1 VDLAWHPWTADVAE
15 ALASHVRGLLGAGPV
30 ETGRLCPEC
39 GSAGHG
45 RPWARHPAGTV
56 QVSLSRS
63 RPYLLTAVGGLAPVG
78 VDVESVTAVDG
89 RWDPD
94 VVLAPGERAA
104 GAEARARLWVRKE
117 AVLKAYGVGLSR
129 PMERLVLA
137 DFPGEVTD
145 VAAPAGHV
153 AAVAVLSLDPPLRAG
168 RAARSGTA
176 RRRRGR

>member
-1 VDLAWHPWTADVAE
+1 MDLAWHPWTADVAE
-15 ALASHVRGLLGAGPV
+15 ALASHVRGLLGAGQV

-45 RPWARHPAGTV
+45 RPWARHPTGPV

-63 RPYLLTAVGGLAPVG
+63 HPHLLTAVGTIGRVG
-78 VDVESVTAVDG
+78 VDVESVAAVDG
-89 RWDPD
+89 RWDPAL
-94 VVLAPGERAA
+94 VLAPGERAA

-117 AVLKAYGVGLSR
+117 AVLKAYGVGLAR

-145 VAAPAGHV
+145 VPAPAGHV
-153 AAVAVLSLDPPLRAG
+153 AAVALLTVG

-176 RRRRGR
+176 TRRTAR